1 MAIRGLTSADAAAFQ
16 QLRLDGL
23 RRYPS
28 AFAAHYDE
36 ESQLDLSDVAARI
49 VPTADNVVCGA
60 FQEGVLVGIGGLKRE
75 VLKNLRHKAL
85 LWGMYVAP
93 EFRGKGLGGRLL
105 NYVLDEATRMH
116 GVRQVNLWV
125 NTTAPTAVAL
135 YRAAGFEE
143 VGTERAFLMVDG
155 IAQDLTLMVRALEH
169 T

>member
-1 MAIRGLTSADAAAFQ
+1 M
-16 QLRLDGL
+16 
-23 RRYPS
+23 
-28 AFAAHYDE
+28 
-36 ESQLDLSDVAARI
+36 
-49 VPTADNVVCGA
+49 VCGA
-60 FQEGVLVGIGGLKRE
+60 FQEGVLVGIVGLKRE

-105 NYVLDEATRMH
+105 NYVLDEASRMH

-125 NTTAPTAVAL
+125 NTTAPTAVVL
-135 YRAAGFEE
+135 YRTAGFEE
-143 VGTERAFLMVDG
+143 IGTERAFLMVDG

>member
-1 MAIRGLTSADAAAFQ
+1 MPVRALTSADAAAFQ

-36 ESQLDLSDVAARI
+36 EFQLDVSEIAARI
-49 VPTADNVVCGA
+49 APTADNVVCGA
-60 FQEGVLVGIGGLKRE
+60 FQDSVLVGIVGLKRE
-75 VLKNLRHKAL
+75 VLQNLRHKAL

-93 EFRGKGLGGRLL
+93 EVRGKRLGGRLL

-125 NTTAPTAVAL
+125 NTAAPTAVAL

-143 VGTERAFLMVDG
+143 IGTESAFLMVDG
-155 IAQDLTLMVRALEH
+155 ISQDLTLMVRVLEH
-169 T
+169 K